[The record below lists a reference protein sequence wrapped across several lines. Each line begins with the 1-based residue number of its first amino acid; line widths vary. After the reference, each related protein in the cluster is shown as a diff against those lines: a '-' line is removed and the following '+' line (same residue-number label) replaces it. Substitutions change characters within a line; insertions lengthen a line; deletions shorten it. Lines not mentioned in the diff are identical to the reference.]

1 MKRFSFLPII
11 YKVASDRRGDFYP
24 KQLFKNIIKAPV

>member
-11 YKVASDRRGDFYP
+11 YKVASDRREGLFP